1 MSRPE
6 RSWMISNICWACFD
20 NCSLSFLTQMGAK
33 HITTQADDFWF
44 DSRFLAKRAG
54 RKEERSLCLC
64 PCWLLSSNSSSFL
77 FDISLLLLLV
87 GCQPV
92 LSPVDLDQGWPDP
105 VRTFCN
111 PAGFS
116 VYQGE
121 TAGFLYPPGRSDN
134 PAAYSSYGP
143 GLDTSDLE
151 GEQMYSRCV

>member
-1 MSRPE
+1 MSQSIKGTYSVSMTHPLNSNMMGCLGQ

-44 DSRFLAKRAG
+44 DSRFLAERAG

-64 PCWLLSSNSSSFL
+64 PRWLLSSNSSSFL

-105 VRTFCN
+105 VRTFCD

-116 VYQGE
+116 
-121 TAGFLYPPGRSDN
+121 FLPGRN
-134 PAAYSSYGP
+134 
-143 GLDTSDLE
+143 
-151 GEQMYSRCV
+151 SRILVPTW